1 MSVFIDIKTG
11 EKVVIIELIN
21 NTFGCFARVR
31 RLRDKKTYVLP
42 YAELKPAN

>member
-21 NTFGCFARVR
+21 NTFGSFAKV
-31 RLRDKKTYVLP
+31 KCKITYNKHL
-42 YAELKPAN
+42 